1 MVRSGSSHVQRSRD
15 ADEALR
21 TIFNFLVGK
30 WLRRKPTGAIL
41 SLGILLDLALLG
53 CFKYLPEIAVR
64 FPVSSLQRFSQLALP
79 LGISFWT
86 FQAMSYLFD
95 LYRGEEL
102 DPSFFEFALYMVF
115 FPVTISGP
123 VCRMPEMLGQF
134 RSEEPTGWNEIEGGL
149 ARMAT
154 GVLMVQLAKL
164 LGQGILG
171 GDGITSG
178 FDHLTQW
185 SGADVWCLALGY
197 GLQLFL
203 DFAGYSHLAIGA
215 AQAMGFTVPENFAR
229 ILRSSGRAGTCRCL
243 SGFATT
249 FSCRWR

>member
-1 MVRSGSSHVQRSRD
+1 
-15 ADEALR
+15 
-21 TIFNFLVGK
+21 
-30 WLRRKPTGAIL
+30 
-41 SLGILLDLALLG
+41 
-53 CFKYLPEIAVR
+53 
-64 FPVSSLQRFSQLALP
+64 
-79 LGISFWT
+79 
-86 FQAMSYLFD
+86 
-95 LYRGEEL
+95 
-102 DPSFFEFALYMVF
+102 
-115 FPVTISGP
+115 
-123 VCRMPEMLGQF
+123 MPEMLGQF
-134 RSEEPTGWNEIEGGL
+134 RSEEPTGWNEIGGGL